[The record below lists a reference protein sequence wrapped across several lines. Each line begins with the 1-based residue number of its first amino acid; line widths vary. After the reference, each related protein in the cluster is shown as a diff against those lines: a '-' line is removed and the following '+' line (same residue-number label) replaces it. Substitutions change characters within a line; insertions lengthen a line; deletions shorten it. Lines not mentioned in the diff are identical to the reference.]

1 MAQVDAFLKLANI
14 RGESQDAKHSGE
26 IEILRWDWSLTNSGS
41 AHYGQGAGAG
51 KVQVNDIRI
60 LKRVDTATPPLMRAC
75 ATGQHIASG
84 TLTVRKAGGTSLEY
98 FKVELTEILISSI
111 HASSAVDEKKE
122 TPLLHEEVSL
132 NFASFKVTYT
142 PQDDKGAGGATVDF
156 GYNIQKNQVA

>member
-14 RGESQDAKHSGE
+14 KGESQDARHSGE
-26 IEILRWDWSLTNSGS
+26 IEVLKWDWSLNNSGS

-75 ATGQHIASG
+75 ATGQHIATG
-84 TLTVRKAGGTSLEY
+84 TLTVRKSGGTALEY
-98 FKVELTEILISSI
+98 FKVDLTEILVSSI
-111 HASSAVDEKKE
+111 RPASEGMNS
-122 TPLLHEEVSL
+122 PLLMEEVSL